1 MCRRVTCKSC
11 GKPTFAGCGM
21 HVDQVL
27 AGVPKAQRCSCA
39 ADAKAAKTARAAGN
53 AGSTGG
59 AAAPAGSWFS
69 RLFGR
74 S

>member
-39 ADAKAAKTARAAGN
+39 ADAKAAKAAKAGN

-59 AAAPAGSWFS
+59 VAAPAGSWFS